1 MLTKVVCAFPGTGK
15 SYLAKK
21 YPHLMLDY
29 DSSRFS
35 WITLSFGEKI
45 RNPDFPENY
54 IQHIENMVSKQR
66 YEIIFVS
73 SHSEVREALR
83 RNNIPFTLVYPRL
96 KDKSKYLLR
105 YSKRGNTE
113 EFISSVEK
121 NWKSWILALQSE
133 IDGCENIELKTD
145 FIGDLYEQGKI

>member
-21 YPHLMLDY
+21 YPHLILDY

-35 WITLSFGEKI
+35 WITTSFGQKV

-54 IQHIENMVSKQR
+54 IQHIENMVEKQR

-83 RNNIPFTLVYPRL
+83 RNNIQYTLVYPRL
-96 KDKSKYLLR
+96 RDKSKYLLR
-105 YSKRGNTE
+105 YAERGNTE

-121 NWKSWILALQSE
+121 NYKSWILALQSE
-133 IDGCENIELKTD
+133 IDGCENIELTTD